1 MSEASSWY
9 NSHRQAPAMIH
20 AGVIERPRDYG
31 QLIKVVD
38 EELGMTGNSVR
49 LSVVVIDLERGRVR
63 AGGDVYRLALVWG

>member
-1 MSEASSWY
+1 
-9 NSHRQAPAMIH
+9 MIH